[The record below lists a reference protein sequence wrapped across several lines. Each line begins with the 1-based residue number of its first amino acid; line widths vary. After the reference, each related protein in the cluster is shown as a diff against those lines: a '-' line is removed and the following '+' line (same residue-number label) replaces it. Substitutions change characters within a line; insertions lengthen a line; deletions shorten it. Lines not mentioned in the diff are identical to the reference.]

1 MVTLC
6 VNLYQIRRSS
16 DNTKFF
22 TLVFFVVLRPS
33 CLVTV
38 YFCELSMC
46 RWLFYYGHDG
56 GGSSR
61 IKLVLG

>member
-22 TLVFFVVLRPS
+22 ILVFFVVLRPS
-33 CLVTV
+33 CLDTV
-38 YFCELSMC
+38 YVCELSMC
-46 RWLFYYGHDG
+46 RWFFIMDLMVEAV
-56 GGSSR
+56 SR